1 MPLLRMRAVIG
12 SKEKKVIQL
21 ATPFVW
27 VCMYAQDLHF
37 TPDSFGVV
45 SEGKGA
51 SVPPEN
57 SDAQDQDI
65 ASEHRSCVE
74 RIVVARD
81 QAAFTTLFDYFGPR
95 VKSFLMSR
103 RLDPQ
108 AADDLAQEVMLTLW
122 RKAHLYRPDKA
133 SVSTWVYTIARNRM
147 IDDQR
152 VEAKRARLDTSDP
165 SQEQPAPATPEEE
178 VQRASD
184 ISIVTSALQSLP
196 QSQEEIM
203 RLSFM
208 DGQSHHE
215 IAERLGLPLGT
226 VKSRIRLARQRLSD
240 YFGVRS

>member
-1 MPLLRMRAVIG
+1 MRAVIG

-21 ATPFVW
+21 AMPFVW

-45 SEGKGA
+45 PEGKGA

-74 RIVVARD
+74 RIVAARD

-108 AADDLAQEVMLTLW
+108 TADDLAQEVMLTLW
-122 RKAHLYRPDKA
+122 RKAHLYQPDKA
-133 SVSTWVYTIARNRM
+133 SVSTWIYTIARNRM

-165 SQEQPAPATPEEE
+165 SHEQPAPATPEEE

-203 RLSFM
+203 RLSFI